1 MLQQNWLDDPSDYP
15 LQYAFSYSL
24 RSKLDQGQGSSQ
36 SQGDQASFY
45 SLAAVSERSYTSS
58 PLPAGLQ
65 TMNRIV
71 ACQCVVRDSW
81 GCAAAVSQR
90 VSVVPQSGAGVSV
103 NDLSAVLSTQLSA
116 ALSSSDANRAV
127 NVTFR

>member
-1 MLQQNWLDDPSDYP
+1 MLLQQNWLDDPSDYP

-24 RSKLDQGQGSSQ
+24 KSKLDQGQGL

-71 ACQCVVRDSW
+71 ACQCVVRDNL

-127 NVTFR
+127 NVTIP